1 MDFRFGYAWM
11 LISWPLGVFYGLFS
25 PFPYVFGNP
34 VIALICDGSSYMF
47 GVFDDLSPWGMGIY
61 ESVCKIH

>member
-25 PFPYVFGNP
+25 PFPYVFSNP

-47 GVFDDLSPWGMGIY
+47 GVFDDLLP
-61 ESVCKIH
+61 

>member
-1 MDFRFGYAWM
+1 MDSHFGYAWM
-11 LISWPLGVFYGLFS
+11 LISWPPGVFYGLFS

-47 GVFDDLSPWGMGIY
+47 GVFDDLLP
-61 ESVCKIH
+61 